1 MSGFAAEAAGPAALN
16 EPTPEQRAK
25 VTQLCC
31 CLLLEDM
38 FILVH
43 LKLCA
48 GPEVRRRTLHHPMW
62 VGLTPVVDYY
72 RRRRRTRRRRQRG

>member
-48 GPEVRRRTLHHPMW
+48 GPEVRRRRPPGDRRCITLCGW
-62 VGLTPVVDYY
+62 D
-72 RRRRRTRRRRQRG
+72 